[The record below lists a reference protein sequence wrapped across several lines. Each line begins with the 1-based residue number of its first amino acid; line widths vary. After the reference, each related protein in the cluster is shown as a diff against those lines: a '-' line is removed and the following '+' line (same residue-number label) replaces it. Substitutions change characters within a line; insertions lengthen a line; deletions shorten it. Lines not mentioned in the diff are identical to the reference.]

1 MDDRWIDA
9 DRLQCWRWL
18 TSSRISINISFH
30 ITTQNKIL
38 LKNKIAFREVDSSRY
53 CSTQCITR
61 STLHCKSIYIYI
73 YIIIPSINQ
82 IKITTLMMIHYVDYW
97 FWNVSVGEWWRIIEC
112 KHNLQRWWPS
122 QMVLIITIITCF
134 WNLWLISIIIFRMV
148 IVRIIIFFFL
158 KKHAIWYET
167 LGTRTNDKTSIFLS
181 SNSFIESIR
190 LIWKSNEED
199 SKSLFI
205 YFVSQMYFHLEYYF
219 MKYLQR

>member
-1 MDDRWIDA
+1 MNWCRSLAMLALAYFISYLNQYFISHYNSKQNFIEKQNSIQRSWFIEI
-9 DRLQCWRWL
+9 LQHAMYY
-18 TSSRISINISFH
+18 SINIAL
-30 ITTQNKIL
+30 QK
-38 LKNKIAFREVDSSRY
+38 
-53 CSTQCITR
+53 
-61 STLHCKSIYIYI
+61 YIYI